1 MNGTGARLEKC
12 WWQKNNIKL
21 STRLTFTHLP
31 RRPPFGEKYSITM
44 RLCAAPE
51 KKNVTTA
58 PIHICRECSE
68 LKDHGPEYIFV
79 CKIIPSC
86 IGIKAFSSAAAAG
99 RRLTFCCCAKA
110 QRAPWTFHQLQAQF
124 LLQIIH
130 AARRTNAH
138 WRRRVLKQEIRGLLH
153 LERDDRSVA

>member
-1 MNGTGARLEKC
+1 MNGTARARLEKC

-44 RLCAAPE
+44 RLCSAPE
-51 KKNVTTA
+51 KKKYINRVYIFAENALNWKITV
-58 PIHICRECSE
+58 RN
-68 LKDHGPEYIFV
+68 IFV

-99 RRLTFCCCAKA
+99 D
-110 QRAPWTFHQLQAQF
+110 F
-124 LLQIIH
+124 LLLREGSKSTLNLPS
-130 AARRTNAH
+130 AAGAVFVANYTRGAANECP
-138 WRRRVLKQEIRGLLH
+138 LKAESIQTSDSRITPPW
-153 LERDDRSVA
+153 ER